1 MALAFVVLKQSFAND
16 PVVND
21 PPEPSFQAY
30 ALFEPSSSTFTQS
43 KGLFVDLTNSLLAG
57 VILEA
62 NIV

>member
-1 MALAFVVLKQSFAND
+1 MDAGSLISLA
-16 PVVND
+16 P
-21 PPEPSFQAY
+21 PSFQAY

-62 NIV
+62 NLDEMLV